1 MMRFFPLLLV
11 LVSATVSA
19 EWVKVIGAADTNY
32 EKFIDT
38 KAIRQTGP
46 MNTMRRVWEL
56 TNLAKTGSNNASSTK
71 SYVEYDCKDRRV
83 RVLEENS
90 FSETWA
96 QGVNLSIAGKEGKH
110 ALWSEIGKGS
120 ASEIIFNR
128 VCPNDD
134 PD

>member
-1 MMRFFPLLLV
+1 MKRLFPLLLV
-11 LVSATVSA
+11 FASATVSA
-19 EWVKVIGAADTNY
+19 EWMKIKDVADAVS
-32 EKFIDT
+32 ERFIDT

-56 TNLAKTGSNNASSTK
+56 TNLAKSASSTK

-120 ASEIIFNR
+120 ASEIVFNR